1 MKNNRTIRF
10 SMAFLLVCGC
20 VFLSTSLGAA
30 EKSKAASSTVQKS
43 DTASKTKATE
53 NVISSEELEKI
64 TTTAMEKSGNSLM
77 QAGAKWLGW
86 VDKIKKVN
94 ALVWGGLQASLA
106 TNEAEFLKAW
116 ETAIV
121 DVEPVKPWLDD
132 SSVSEIM
139 INGPENIYIEKGG
152 RVVKVESKFPSEP
165 ALQAAANNIAKSVG
179 RVLNDEYP
187 RLDARLPDGSR
198 VHVVIP
204 PLSRCGTVV
213 SIRKFRTDSLSPESL
228 VKWQSISQEMLD
240 YLKKLVQ
247 KRMNIL
253 ICGATSSGKTSIL
266 NVLSTYI
273 DPADR
278 ILTIEDSCEL
288 QLRQPH
294 LVPFETRRPDKDGKG
309 EVTFRDLLHSA
320 LRLRPDRIIL
330 GEIRGGEAL
339 DLLQAMNTGHSG
351 SMSTIHANNAYD
363 SLLRLETCVMYAGFD
378 LPLSAIRNQVVAA
391 LNYIV
396 HTGRLEDGSRKVLG
410 ISKVLPLEHGEYHL
424 ESEWEWT
431 QTGTDESGK
440 FIGKFNKVQKEQQG
454 S

>member
-1 MKNNRTIRF
+1 MNGISYLT
-10 SMAFLLVCGC
+10 MFL
-20 VFLSTSLGAA
+20 
-30 EKSKAASSTVQKS
+30 
-43 DTASKTKATE
+43 
-53 NVISSEELEKI
+53 
-64 TTTAMEKSGNSLM
+64 
-77 QAGAKWLGW
+77 
-86 VDKIKKVN
+86 
-94 ALVWGGLQASLA
+94 
-106 TNEAEFLKAW
+106 
-116 ETAIV
+116 
-121 DVEPVKPWLDD
+121 EPVKPWLDD
-132 SSVSEIM
+132 PAVSEIM
-139 INGPENIYIEKGG
+139 INGPKDIYIERGG
-152 RVVKVESKFPSEP
+152 KVVRTEAVFPSES
-165 ALQAAANNIAKSVG
+165 ALLAAANNIAKSVG

-228 VKWQSISQEMLD
+228 VRWHSISREMLD
-240 YLKKLVQ
+240 YLQELVR

-253 ICGATSSGKTSIL
+253 VCGATSSGKTSIL
-266 NVLSTYI
+266 NVLSSFI

-351 SMSTIHANNAYD
+351 SMSTIHANNAHD

-378 LPLSAIRNQVVAA
+378 LPLNAIRNQIVAA
-391 LNYIV
+391 LNYVV

-410 ISKVLPLEHGEYHL
+410 ISRVLPLEHGEYRL
-424 ESEWEWT
+424 ANEWEWH
-431 QTGTDESGK
+431 QTGTDEAGK
-440 FIGKFNKVQKEQQG
+440 LTGEFCKIG

>member
-1 MKNNRTIRF
+1 MNGISYLT
-10 SMAFLLVCGC
+10 MFL
-20 VFLSTSLGAA
+20 
-30 EKSKAASSTVQKS
+30 
-43 DTASKTKATE
+43 
-53 NVISSEELEKI
+53 
-64 TTTAMEKSGNSLM
+64 
-77 QAGAKWLGW
+77 
-86 VDKIKKVN
+86 
-94 ALVWGGLQASLA
+94 
-106 TNEAEFLKAW
+106 
-116 ETAIV
+116 
-121 DVEPVKPWLDD
+121 EPVKPWLDD
-132 SSVSEIM
+132 PAVSEIM
-139 INGPENIYIEKGG
+139 INGPRDIYFEKGG
-152 RVVKVESKFPSEP
+152 HLVKADAAFPSES

-179 RVLNDEYP
+179 RILNDEYP

-204 PLSRCGTVV
+204 PLARCGTVV
-213 SIRKFRTDSLSPESL
+213 SIRKFRTDSLSPENL
-228 VKWQSISQEMLD
+228 VAWKSISQEMLD
-240 YLKKLVQ
+240 YLKLLVQ

-253 ICGATSSGKTSIL
+253 VCGATSSGKTSIL
-266 NVLSTYI
+266 NVLSSFI

-351 SMSTIHANNAYD
+351 SMSTIHANNAPD
-363 SLLRLETCVMYAGFD
+363 SLLRLETCVMYAGYE
-378 LPLSAIRNQVVAA
+378 LPLGAIRNQVVAA

-410 ISKVLPLEHGEYHL
+410 ISRVLPLDHGEYRL
-424 ESEWEWT
+424 AEEWRWE
-431 QTGTDESGK
+431 QTGTDEAGK
-440 FIGKFNKVQKEQQG
+440 FVGEFRKL
-454 S
+454 SD

>member
-1 MKNNRTIRF
+1 MNGISYLT
-10 SMAFLLVCGC
+10 MFL
-20 VFLSTSLGAA
+20 
-30 EKSKAASSTVQKS
+30 
-43 DTASKTKATE
+43 
-53 NVISSEELEKI
+53 
-64 TTTAMEKSGNSLM
+64 
-77 QAGAKWLGW
+77 
-86 VDKIKKVN
+86 
-94 ALVWGGLQASLA
+94 
-106 TNEAEFLKAW
+106 
-116 ETAIV
+116 
-121 DVEPVKPWLDD
+121 EPVKPWLDD
-132 SSVSEIM
+132 PAVSEIM

-152 RVVKVESKFPSEP
+152 KVSRTDAVFPSES

-179 RVLNDEYP
+179 RILNDEYP

-204 PLSRCGTVV
+204 PLARCGTVV

-228 VKWQSISQEMLD
+228 VAWHSISQEMLD
-240 YLKKLVQ
+240 YLRELVR
-247 KRMNIL
+247 KRMNML
-253 ICGATSSGKTSIL
+253 VCGATSSGKTSIL
-266 NVLSTYI
+266 NVLSSFI

-351 SMSTIHANNAYD
+351 SMSTIHANNERD
-363 SLLRLETCVMYAGFD
+363 SLLRLETCVMYAGYE
-378 LPLSAIRNQVVAA
+378 LPLTAIRNQIVAA

-410 ISKVLPLEHGEYHL
+410 ISKVLPLDHGEYRL
-424 ESEWEWT
+424 EPEWQWV
-431 QTGTDESGK
+431 QTGVDESGR
-440 FIGKFNKVQKEQQG
+440 FIGEFRRMENCKA
-454 S
+454 

>member
-1 MKNNRTIRF
+1 MNGISYLT
-10 SMAFLLVCGC
+10 MFL
-20 VFLSTSLGAA
+20 
-30 EKSKAASSTVQKS
+30 
-43 DTASKTKATE
+43 
-53 NVISSEELEKI
+53 
-64 TTTAMEKSGNSLM
+64 
-77 QAGAKWLGW
+77 
-86 VDKIKKVN
+86 
-94 ALVWGGLQASLA
+94 
-106 TNEAEFLKAW
+106 
-116 ETAIV
+116 
-121 DVEPVKPWLDD
+121 EPVKPWLDD
-132 SSVSEIM
+132 PAVSEIM
-139 INGPENIYIEKGG
+139 INGPKDIYIEKGG
-152 RVVKVESKFPSEP
+152 KVVRTEAVFPSEP
-165 ALQAAANNIAKSVG
+165 ALLAAANNIAKSVG

-228 VKWQSISQEMLD
+228 VRWHSISQEMLD
-240 YLKKLVQ
+240 YLKELVR

-253 ICGATSSGKTSIL
+253 VCGATSSGKTSIL
-266 NVLSTYI
+266 NVLSSFI

-288 QLRQPH
+288 HLRQPH

-351 SMSTIHANNAYD
+351 SMSTIHANNAHD

-378 LPLSAIRNQVVAA
+378 LPLNAIRNQIVAA
-391 LNYIV
+391 LNYVV

-410 ISKVLPLEHGEYHL
+410 ISRVLPLDHGEYRL
-424 ESEWEWT
+424 ENEWEWH
-431 QTGTDESGK
+431 QTGMDEAGK
-440 FIGKFNKVQKEQQG
+440 FTGEFCKIE

>member
-1 MKNNRTIRF
+1 MNGISYLT
-10 SMAFLLVCGC
+10 MFL
-20 VFLSTSLGAA
+20 
-30 EKSKAASSTVQKS
+30 
-43 DTASKTKATE
+43 
-53 NVISSEELEKI
+53 
-64 TTTAMEKSGNSLM
+64 
-77 QAGAKWLGW
+77 
-86 VDKIKKVN
+86 
-94 ALVWGGLQASLA
+94 
-106 TNEAEFLKAW
+106 
-116 ETAIV
+116 
-121 DVEPVKPWLDD
+121 EPVKPWLDD
-132 SSVSEIM
+132 PAVSEIM
-139 INGPENIYIEKGG
+139 INGPRDIYFEKGG
-152 RVVKVESKFPSEP
+152 RLVKADAAFPSES

-179 RVLNDEYP
+179 RLLNDEYP

-204 PLSRCGTVV
+204 PLARCGTVV

-228 VKWQSISQEMLD
+228 VAWKSISQEMLD
-240 YLKKLVQ
+240 YLKLLVQ

-253 ICGATSSGKTSIL
+253 VCGATSSGKTSIL
-266 NVLSTYI
+266 NVLSSFI

-351 SMSTIHANNAYD
+351 SMSTIHANNAPD
-363 SLLRLETCVMYAGFD
+363 SLLRLETCVMYAGYE
-378 LPLSAIRNQVVAA
+378 LPLGAIRNQVVAA

-410 ISKVLPLEHGEYHL
+410 ISRVLPLDHGEYRL
-424 ESEWEWT
+424 AEEWRWE
-431 QTGTDESGK
+431 QTGTDEAGK
-440 FIGKFNKVQKEQQG
+440 FVGEFRKLSN
-454 S
+454 

>member
-1 MKNNRTIRF
+1 MNGISYLT
-10 SMAFLLVCGC
+10 MFL
-20 VFLSTSLGAA
+20 
-30 EKSKAASSTVQKS
+30 
-43 DTASKTKATE
+43 
-53 NVISSEELEKI
+53 
-64 TTTAMEKSGNSLM
+64 
-77 QAGAKWLGW
+77 
-86 VDKIKKVN
+86 
-94 ALVWGGLQASLA
+94 
-106 TNEAEFLKAW
+106 
-116 ETAIV
+116 
-121 DVEPVKPWLDD
+121 EPVKPWLDD
-132 SSVSEIM
+132 PAVSEIM
-139 INGPENIYIEKGG
+139 INGPHDIYIEKGG
-152 RVVKVESKFPSEP
+152 KVVRTEAVFPSEP
-165 ALQAAANNIAKSVG
+165 ALLAAANNIAKSVG

-228 VKWQSISQEMLD
+228 VQWKSISQEMLD
-240 YLKKLVQ
+240 YLKQLVQ

-253 ICGATSSGKTSIL
+253 VCGATSSGKTSIL
-266 NVLSTYI
+266 NVLSSFI

-294 LVPFETRRPDKDGKG
+294 LVPFETRRPDKDGRG

-351 SMSTIHANNAYD
+351 SMSTIHANNAHD

-378 LPLSAIRNQVVAA
+378 LPLNAIRNQIVAA
-391 LNYIV
+391 LNYVV

-410 ISKVLPLEHGEYHL
+410 ISRVLPLDHGEYRL
-424 ESEWEWT
+424 ESEWEWRRS
-431 QTGTDESGK
+431 GTDDSGK
-440 FIGKFNKVQKEQQG
+440 FVGEFIETGKSVI
-454 S
+454 

>member
-1 MKNNRTIRF
+1 MNMNGISYL
-10 SMAFLLVCGC
+10 SMFL
-20 VFLSTSLGAA
+20 
-30 EKSKAASSTVQKS
+30 
-43 DTASKTKATE
+43 
-53 NVISSEELEKI
+53 
-64 TTTAMEKSGNSLM
+64 
-77 QAGAKWLGW
+77 
-86 VDKIKKVN
+86 
-94 ALVWGGLQASLA
+94 
-106 TNEAEFLKAW
+106 
-116 ETAIV
+116 
-121 DVEPVKPWLDD
+121 EPVKPCLDD
-132 SSVSEIM
+132 PAVSEIM

-152 RVVKVESKFPSEP
+152 KVVKIDSRFPSEP

-198 VHVVIP
+198 VHIVIP

-240 YLKKLVQ
+240 YLKTLVQ

-266 NVLSTYI
+266 NVLSSYI
-273 DPADR
+273 DPDDR

-339 DLLQAMNTGHSG
+339 DLLQAMNTGHAG

-378 LPLSAIRNQVVAA
+378 LPLHAIRNQVVAA

-410 ISKVLPLEHGEYHL
+410 ISKVLPLDHGEYRL
-424 ESEWEWT
+424 ENEWEWT
-431 QTGTDESGK
+431 RTGTDESGK
-440 FIGKFNKVQKEQQG
+440 FIGKFEKLQK
-454 S
+454 

>member
-1 MKNNRTIRF
+1 MNGISYLT
-10 SMAFLLVCGC
+10 MFL
-20 VFLSTSLGAA
+20 
-30 EKSKAASSTVQKS
+30 
-43 DTASKTKATE
+43 
-53 NVISSEELEKI
+53 
-64 TTTAMEKSGNSLM
+64 
-77 QAGAKWLGW
+77 
-86 VDKIKKVN
+86 
-94 ALVWGGLQASLA
+94 
-106 TNEAEFLKAW
+106 
-116 ETAIV
+116 
-121 DVEPVKPWLDD
+121 EPVKPWLDD
-132 SSVSEIM
+132 PAVSEIM

-152 RVVKVESKFPSEP
+152 KVSRTDAVFPSES

-179 RVLNDEYP
+179 RILNDEYP

-204 PLSRCGTVV
+204 PLARCGTVV

-228 VKWQSISQEMLD
+228 VAWHSISQEMLD
-240 YLKKLVQ
+240 YLRELVR
-247 KRMNIL
+247 KRMNML
-253 ICGATSSGKTSIL
+253 VCGATSSGKTSIL
-266 NVLSTYI
+266 NVLSSFI

-351 SMSTIHANNAYD
+351 SMSTIHANNERD
-363 SLLRLETCVMYAGFD
+363 SLLRLETCVMYAGYE
-378 LPLSAIRNQVVAA
+378 LPLTAIRNQIVAA

-410 ISKVLPLEHGEYHL
+410 ISKVLPLDHGEYRL
-424 ESEWEWT
+424 EPEWQWV
-431 QTGTDESGK
+431 QTGVDESGR
-440 FIGKFNKVQKEQQG
+440 FIGEFRRMDSCKA
-454 S
+454 